1 MSFRTTVERIDADYF
16 IPRPA
21 DEPDLDSFH
30 AATRFLQ
37 DLTRGA
43 TMSFSSCAAAYLLF
57 RSGIILD
64 LSFKGMCF
72 LLMGALLVALVGLFE
87 SASLAYPYYSINQ
100 RLTHGSARWATIG
113 DLRAKGLAHPSHQPL
128 PVGAV
133 RIGRLSSALSPK
145 QYDLVLGLKQLLPH
159 TGIFGPSDSGKS
171 ATFYM
176 NILRDWSEQ
185 GSVVVM
191 DIKGELYAHTARYYD
206 RVYRLDLENPHLS
219 DLWNPLPRCLN
230 NGQLAHSIASIVVG
244 FEPDNMKVNDGTHYW
259 ISGETALMK
268 ALCLHLP
275 TIATNPTLPMI
286 KEYLSLNDLAKLAE
300 DMHNSKDHEAKIEW
314 GNFTKVDPE
323 KTQGGV
329 ITGLNNK
336 LGPLRSPHA
345 LQILKTATAKELASG
360 VREINL
366 AELRTPRTA
375 IYVVMSEDQSVEY
388 RILLEMFFGLAAIEM
403 QSSTRKNATP
413 VLMALDEAGN
423 IKPPKIQE
431 RLKIG
436 RFRNTPYLLGF
447 QDVNQI
453 KAKFG
458 ENGGKAILAGMKNQI
473 FLPGIDPDTGVYAS
487 LLLGSTPVLSRT
499 EVDAPGTKN
508 DAERV
513 SESRRDLRQ
522 APELRR
528 MVKYRQGIAIIDT
541 ADPILFRFLPR
552 GDNGDI
558 THAPK
563 RPSESPPSLAQA
575 VQAMR
580 EVKAAERHRSEAAR
594 IDSEPDQTAPIEPF
608 RVADAEPST
617 NGKHSTDL
625 RPVRRR
631 DIEHD
636 LAGNVGQDGQSTE
649 DPKIPQ
655 QAEPDIATDLDLR
668 QDSLPFET
676 SFGPDE

>member
-1 MSFRTTVERIDADYF
+1 MSFRATIERIDADYF

-30 AATRFLQ
+30 AATRFFS
-37 DLTRGA
+37 DLSRAGTLILSTSIAG
-43 TMSFSSCAAAYLLF
+43 YLLF
-57 RSGIILD
+57 RSGQILNLD
-64 LSFKGMCF
+64 FKWMTF
-72 LLMGALLVALVGLFE
+72 VLLGAVFAALVGVFE

-113 DLRAKGLAHPSHQPL
+113 DLRAKGLAHLSSKPL
-128 PVGAV
+128 PYGAV
-133 RIGRLSSALSPK
+133 RIGRLSSALSPR
-145 QYDLVLGLKQLLPH
+145 QYDLILGLKQLLTH

-176 NILRDWSEQ
+176 NILRDWSNW
-185 GSVVVM
+185 GSVLVM

-206 RVYRLDLENPHLS
+206 NVYRFDLENPALS
-219 DLWNPLPRCLN
+219 DVWNPLPHCLN

-244 FEPDNMKVNDGTHYW
+244 YEPENMKVNDGTHYW

-275 TIATNPTLPMI
+275 TIAANPTLPMI

-300 DMHNSKDHEAKIEW
+300 DMNNSKDHEAKIEW

-336 LGPLRSPHA
+336 LGPLRSPNA
-345 LQILKTATAKELASG
+345 MQILKTATPQELARG
-360 VREINL
+360 AREINL
-366 AELRTPRTA
+366 ADLRKPRTA
-375 IYVVMSEDQSVEY
+375 IYVVLSETQASEY

-403 QSSTRKNATP
+403 QSSTSKNATP

-423 IKPPKIQE
+423 IPPPKLQD

-453 KAKFG
+453 KNKFQ
-458 ENGGKAILAGMKNQI
+458 ENGGKAVLAGMKNQV
-473 FLPGIDPDTGVYAS
+473 FLPGIDPDTGAYAS
-487 LLLGSTPVLSRT
+487 SLLGSTTVLSRT
-499 EVDAPGTKN
+499 EVDASGTQN

-541 ADPILFRFLPR
+541 ADPILFRFPQR
-552 GDNGDI
+552 ADNGDV
-558 THAPK
+558 AAAS
-563 RPSESPPSLAQA
+563 RRSLSPAPSLAEAVATMNELRDEEKRQA
-575 VQAMR
+575 EKDHAVVESTQPLETDAANPR
-580 EVKAAERHRSEAAR
+580 ETESSGNPAAEAN
-594 IDSEPDQTAPIEPF
+594 APTVNGD
-608 RVADAEPST
+608 RV
-617 NGKHSTDL
+617 
-625 RPVRRR
+625 RMR
-631 DIEHD
+631 DIEKKRD
-636 LAGNVGQDGQSTE
+636 QNV
-649 DPKIPQ
+649 
-655 QAEPDIATDLDLR
+655 
-668 QDSLPFET
+668 LPFEPQ
-676 SFGPDE
+676 SDEEGEESCAA